1 MNKRISGILLYLML
15 IGLVLFGFRILT
27 PPQEVVDKV
36 SATKFV
42 QALEKNEVTDI
53 HYDDS
58 KVTYKLKDG
67 KPYMTYLPKESRVNI
82 YETYIAPKVS
92 EGKINISQE
101 PIKVTPFYVEWIP
114 TIVILLVFIAAWYY
128 MMNQTQGGGGSK
140 MGNFGKSRARMIKPD
155 DKKIVTFNEVAG
167 LVEEKEELSEIV
179 DFLKS
184 PKKFMEMGARI
195 PKGVLMV
202 GPPGTGK
209 TYLSRAVAGEAKVPF
224 FIMSGSDFVEMFV
237 GVGASRVRDLFES
250 AKKNAPC
257 IIFIDEID
265 AVGRRRGAGVG
276 GGHDERE
283 QTLNQL
289 LVEMDG
295 FGENEGVIVMAA
307 TNRSDI
313 LDPALMRPGRF
324 DRTVYVGRPDIR
336 GREQILEIHSRNKKM
351 AEDVD
356 LKTIAKRTPG
366 FTPADLENLMNEA
379 ALLAARRGET
389 RISMEDVDEASIKV
403 QAGPAKKSKVVTE
416 KERKLTAVHE
426 AGHAVASVSLNN
438 TDPVDMITIIPRGM
452 AGGFTSY
459 LPEEEITFMTKGQM
473 EDKIVTLLGGRVAE
487 DLVLDDIST
496 GAHNDIQRATQLAR
510 DMVTEYGMSEKI
522 GTINL
527 STDEGEVFIGK
538 DLGRSRNYSEQ
549 TAYAIDQ
556 EVKRM
561 VDEAYTKCRTILS
574 ENMDKLLKVSDT
586 LLEKE
591 TIGRSEFE
599 RIIRGEQEPVEG
611 EVHIEKSDLS
621 EEAKQIVEDIDK

>member
-1 MNKRISGILLYLML
+1 MNKRISGILLYLIL
-15 IGLVLFGFRILT
+15 IGLVLFGFRMIT

-58 KVTYKLKDG
+58 KVTYKLKNE
-67 KPYMTYLPKESRVNI
+67 KVYMTYLPSESRVNI
-82 YETYIAPKVS
+82 YEKYIAPKVS
-92 EGKINISQE
+92 TGDINISQE
-101 PIKVTPFYVEWIP
+101 PIKVKPFYVEWIP
-114 TIVILLVFIAAWYY
+114 TILILVVFVGAWYY
-128 MMNQTQGGGGSK
+128 MMNHTQGSSGSK
-140 MGNFGKSRARMIKPD
+140 MGSFGKSKARMIKPE
-155 DKKIVTFNEVAG
+155 DKKVVTFNEVAG

-184 PKKFMEMGARI
+184 PKKFVEMGARI

-307 TNRSDI
+307 TNRADI

-324 DRTVYVGRPDIR
+324 DRTVYVGKPDVK
-336 GREQILEIHSRNKKM
+336 GREQILEIHSKNKKI
-351 AEDVD
+351 AEDVN

-379 ALLAARRGET
+379 ALLAARRGEIK
-389 RISMEDVDEASIKV
+389 ISMEDVDEASIKV

-426 AGHAVASVSLNN
+426 AGHAVVSVSLKN

-459 LPEEEITFMTKGQM
+459 LPEEELTFMTKGQM

-496 GAHNDIQRATQLAR
+496 GAHNDIQRATQMAR

-527 STDEGEVFIGK
+527 STDEGEVFIGR

-561 VDEAYTKCRTILS
+561 IDESYAKCKSILS
-574 ENMDKLLKVSDT
+574 ENMDRLLKVSDT

-591 TIGRSEFE
+591 TITRTEFE
-599 RIIRGEQEPVEG
+599 KIISGEQEPVEG
-611 EVHIEKSDLS
+611 EVHIEESDLS
-621 EEAKQIVEDIDK
+621 KEAKKIIEE

>member
-15 IGLVLFGFRILT
+15 IGLVLFGFRMIT

-58 KVTYKLKDG
+58 KVTYKLKNE
-67 KPYMTYLPKESRVNI
+67 KAYITYLPSESRVNI
-82 YETYIAPKVS
+82 YEKYIAPKVS
-92 EGKINISQE
+92 TGDINISQE
-101 PIKVTPFYVEWIP
+101 PIKVKPFYVEWIP
-114 TIVILLVFIAAWYY
+114 TILILVVFVGAWYY
-128 MMNQTQGGGGSK
+128 MMNHTQGSGGSK
-140 MGNFGKSRARMIKPD
+140 MGSFGKSKARMIKPE
-155 DKKIVTFNEVAG
+155 DKKVVTFNEVAG

-184 PKKFMEMGARI
+184 PKKFVEMGARI

-307 TNRSDI
+307 TNRADI

-324 DRTVYVGRPDIR
+324 DRTVYVGKPDVK
-336 GREQILEIHSRNKKM
+336 GREQILEIHSKNKKI
-351 AEDVD
+351 AEDVN

-379 ALLAARRGET
+379 ALLAARRGEIK
-389 RISMEDVDEASIKV
+389 ISMEDVDEASIKV

-426 AGHAVASVSLNN
+426 AGHAVVSVSLKN

-459 LPEEEITFMTKGQM
+459 LPEEELTFMTKGQM

-496 GAHNDIQRATQLAR
+496 GAHNDIQRATQMAR

-527 STDEGEVFIGK
+527 STDEGEVFIGR

-561 VDEAYTKCRTILS
+561 IDEAYAKCKAILS
-574 ENMDKLLKVSDT
+574 ENMDRLLKVSDT

-591 TIGRSEFE
+591 TITRNEFE
-599 RIIRGEQEPVEG
+599 KIISGEQEPVEG
-611 EVHIEKSDLS
+611 EVHIEESDLS
-621 EEAKQIVEDIDK
+621 KEAKKIMEE